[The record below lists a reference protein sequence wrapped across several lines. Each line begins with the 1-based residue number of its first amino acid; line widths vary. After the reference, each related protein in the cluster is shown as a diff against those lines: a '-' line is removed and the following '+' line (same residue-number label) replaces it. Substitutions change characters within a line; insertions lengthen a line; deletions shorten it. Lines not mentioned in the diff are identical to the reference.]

1 MIASML
7 ASIKRALRFARDD
20 GRTIVMAA
28 CVIAIA
34 GCSKDEST
42 SGAAAG
48 VAGTDTAAL
57 AKPSNFTV
65 TPEQRQRIHLVTVQ
79 QTAFRP
85 VVEATG
91 NVAFNG
97 DRSTQVLSPVSGPA
111 TRVIGNVGMQVKRGA
126 PLAYVSSPDFA
137 SAVADYR
144 KAQTAYRNAKRIADR
159 DSALF
164 ANDALA
170 RGELEQAQAD
180 LAAAAADVDASVE
193 AMRALGVDDAQIE
206 AVKDGKTS
214 TIAAI
219 VRAPIDGTVVEKLIS
234 DGQLLQA
241 GSTPCFTIADLSTM
255 WVLANV
261 YANDLPDVAVGES
274 VDILTDGRRAPL
286 SGKVDYIA
294 ALADPGTKAVQVR
307 VLAPNPN
314 GALRRDMFVRVRIK
328 AATEH
333 RGVLVPVSA
342 VMRDYQNLP
351 FVFIA
356 AGPNAFAR
364 RRIDLGSRVDDR
376 YEVMSGLAAGDQV
389 VTEGALFLQF
399 AESQ

>member
-1 MIASML
+1 MSIACVL
-7 ASIKRALRFARDD
+7 
-20 GRTIVMAA
+20 IVAA
-28 CVIAIA
+28 C
-34 GCSKDEST
+34 SKGDKQ

-48 VAGTDTAAL
+48 VAGTDTSAL
-57 AKPSNFTV
+57 PKPSNFTISA
-65 TPEQRQRIHLVTVQ
+65 EQRQRIHLVTMQ

-97 DRSTQVLSPVSGPA
+97 DKSTQVLSPVSGPA
-111 TRVIGNVGMQVKRGA
+111 TRVIGNVGMQVKRGE

-164 ANDALA
+164 KNDALA

-180 LAAAAADVDASVE
+180 LAAAAADVDAAVE
-193 AMRALGVDDAQIE
+193 SMRALGVDDAQIE

-214 TIAAI
+214 AIAAI

-234 DGQLLQA
+234 DGQLLAA

-261 YANDLPDVAVGES
+261 FANDLPDVSVGEP
-274 VDILTDGRRAPL
+274 VDILTDARRAPL
-286 SGKVDYIA
+286 PGKVDYIA

-314 GALRRDMFVRVRIK
+314 QVLRRDMFVRVLIK
-328 AATEH
+328 SAAEH
-333 RGVLVPVSA
+333 RGYLVPVSA
-342 VMRDYQNLP
+342 VMRDDQNLP

-356 AGPNAFAR
+356 AANNAFAR
-364 RRIDLGSRVDDR
+364 RRIDLGSRVGDK
-376 YEVMSGLAAGDQV
+376 YEVMSGLNAGDQV